1 VIVRIMGERQHDVP
15 DAELDGLNALD
26 AEVEAAVD
34 AGDEQV
40 FSAALGRLLE
50 RVRAVGTPVPD
61 DVLVPSD
68 LVLPPPDATADDV
81 RHLFDNSGSGDG
93 LVPG

>member
-1 VIVRIMGERQHDVP
+1 MIVRIMGEGQHDVP
-15 DAELDGLNALD
+15 DAELDRLNALD

-34 AGDEQV
+34 GGDEAA
-40 FSAALGRLLE
+40 FSAALRRLLD
-50 RVRAVGTPVPD
+50 RVRAAGAPLPD

-68 LVLPPPDATADDV
+68 LVLPPSDATADDV
-81 RHLFDNSGSGDG
+81 RHLFAAGGDG